1 MRHTSPHHLALGTVF
16 LLLLAACGKEPA
28 AVNPRVVLVT
38 QAKASG
44 SGAQVFAGDVRAL
57 QEVTLSFR
65 VAGKISQRFVD
76 AGARVVAGQV
86 LARLDDSD
94 LNLQSQAATASVQA
108 LKADRDLAQ
117 SELRRYQDLVVQ
129 KLVSQSLFDSKKA
142 QAEAAQSRYRQ
153 ALAQSQVN
161 ANQTGY
167 AVIRAPGPGV
177 ISQRFAEAGQVVGA
191 GQGVF
196 TFAADGA
203 RDVAITVAEQHL
215 PRLRLGQPVSI
226 ELWTQSG
233 QRYAGKIREIA
244 GSADT
249 LTRTYAVRVALED
262 ASAITQLGQS
272 ARVLMDDGSDRTIRV
287 PMSALTETGDKSPAL
302 WVLGADG
309 KIRKRAVSVAR
320 YGAEQAEISS
330 GIALNEWFVQAGV
343 HLLREA
349 EAVSAVDAGNRAVR
363 AVNAP

>member
-1 MRHTSPHHLALGTVF
+1 MRHTSLLRLAYGIGF
-16 LLLLAACGKEPA
+16 LLLLAACGKAPVA
-28 AVNPRVVLVT
+28 DVPRVVLVT

-44 SGAQVFAGDVRAL
+44 SGAQVFAGDVRAR
-57 QEVTLSFR
+57 QEVNISFR
-65 VAGKISQRFVD
+65 VAGKISQRYVD

-117 SELRRYQDLVVQ
+117 SELRRYQELVAQ

-142 QAEAAQSRYRQ
+142 QAQAAQSRYQQ

-161 ANQTGY
+161 ANQSGY

-177 ISQRFAEAGQVVGA
+177 ISQRFAEAGQVVAA
-191 GQGVF
+191 GQSVF
-196 TFAADGA
+196 GFAADGA

-215 PRLRLGQPVSI
+215 PTLRIGQPVSI

-233 QRYAGKIREIA
+233 QRYAGRIREIA
-244 GSADT
+244 GSADA
-249 LTRTYAVRVALED
+249 LTRTYAVRVALEE
-262 ASAITQLGQS
+262 AGAVTQLGQS
-272 ARVLMDDGSDRTIRV
+272 ARVLIDDGSNRTIRV
-287 PMSALTETGDKSPAL
+287 PMSALTETGDKNPAL
-302 WVLGADG
+302 WVLGGDG
-309 KIRKRAVSVAR
+309 KIRKRAVQVAR

-349 EAVSAVDAGNRAVR
+349 ETVAAVDADNRAVR